1 MITISS
7 GWMAGGIALGTLL
20 VTYYYL
26 LMNNESNRMSN
37 EEDDQTV
44 AAISDNQ
51 SRLRQQESEELLL
64 GHFERIRDAM
74 RSGAS
79 LEAIAPLIEQNP
91 HVLHTQDS
99 FGRTLLHH
107 AALVNP
113 TVPRV
118 SLEILRFMIQQGADV
133 QAIDFR
139 KDTPLH
145 LACFFLPDLKVIQL
159 LVDSSPST
167 VQKVNVSG
175 ETPLHIACGSDR
187 ALAAIQYL
195 THQWPLACLL
205 LASRIHWKAPGTASR
220 VGGGR
225 GALSSSFVVED
236 LSTTPFSFS
245 RESPLDI
252 ARSRDLPAPDVID
265 FLETMTERTEQAL
278 LEVAVNGS
286 GAAAH
291 FQSIITVQDLH
302 ELLDSSETRARLPRR
317 WRSWMDGFSRMKRV
331 GRVKAASGVAT
342 KQDGVAVLATVT
354 DQLTCLWAHLRE
366 NPAICMRHT
375 N

>member
-1 MITISS
+1 
-7 GWMAGGIALGTLL
+7 MAGGLAIGTLL
-20 VTYYYL
+20 LTYYYL
-26 LMNNESNRMSN
+26 LMNNEASNRMSN
-37 EEDDQTV
+37 EEDDQPV
-44 AAISDNQ
+44 AVTGDDP
-51 SRLRQQESEELLL
+51 SRSRQQESEEFLLS
-64 GHFERIRDAM
+64 HFERIRDLM

-79 LEAIAPLIEQNP
+79 LQDVAPLIEQNP
-91 HVLHTQDS
+91 QVLHTQDS

-118 SLEILRFMIQQGADV
+118 SLEIVRFMIEQGADV

-145 LACFFLPDLKVIQL
+145 LACFFLPDVNVIQL
-159 LVDSSPST
+159 LVDSNPAS

-187 ALAAIQYL
+187 AMAAIQYL

-205 LASRIHWKAPGTASR
+205 LASRIHWKAPGTTSR
-220 VGGGR
+220 VGGGK
-225 GALSSSFVVED
+225 GALSSSFFVED

-252 ARSRDLPAPDVID
+252 ARFRDLPAPDVID
-265 FLETMTERTEQAL
+265 FLETMTEETEQAL
-278 LEVAVNGS
+278 LEVAVNGR

-302 ELLDSSETRARLPRR
+302 DLLDSSETRARLPRR
-317 WRSWMDGFSRMKRV
+317 WRSWMDGFSRMKRM
-331 GRVKAASGVAT
+331 GRARVAT
-342 KQDGVAVLATVT
+342 KHDGVAVLAAVT

-366 NPAICMRHT
+366 NPSICMRHT